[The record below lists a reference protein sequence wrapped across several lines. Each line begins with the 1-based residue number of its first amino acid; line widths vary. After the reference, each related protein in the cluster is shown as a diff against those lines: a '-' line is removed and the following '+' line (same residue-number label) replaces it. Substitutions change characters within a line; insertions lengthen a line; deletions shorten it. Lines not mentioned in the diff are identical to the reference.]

1 MNQPHPIVQLLKE
14 DDRYSV
20 EAYSFVRDALSFGQ
34 HVLGYGEGESPEDE
48 APDEEED
55 DDAASPFLAAMA
67 EEDDDD
73 LPRVERHL
81 TGQQLCEAIR
91 LYAVEQYG
99 YMAKVVLNSWGLHN
113 TGDFGEIVY
122 NLIRIGMMKKS
133 DNDRREDFD
142 DCYDFDEAFQHRYKI
157 TMAKE

>member
-1 MNQPHPIVQLLKE
+1 MSQHHPIVKLLQE

-34 HVLGYGEGESPEDE
+34 HVLGYGEANS
-48 APDEEED
+48 PDEDD
-55 DDAASPFLAAMA
+55 DDAASPFLAAMEEEE
-67 EEDDDD
+67 EEDVDEDR
-73 LPRVERHL
+73 PRVERHL

-91 LYAVEQYG
+91 LYALEQYG
-99 YMAKVVLNSWGLHN
+99 YMAKVVLNSWGLYT

-133 DNDRREDFD
+133 ETDRREDFD
-142 DCYDFDEAFQHRYKI
+142 DCYNFDEAFQQRYKI